1 MNITTLEQATKH
13 LIDCGA
19 VAFELGQFPVEGK
32 QLLDVCGYSLSN
44 PRIEITRQIVKH
56 ELVEGVDFM
65 RSKDVTHQK
74 AGQVPKIYH
83 FTLNAANH
91 ILLAAM
97 TDQGRT
103 ARQDAID
110 NNSTPTI
117 QALPPTIPALPPE
130 LANDPI
136 MAMRANQI
144 AQEKRIS
151 AVENQVQQMTTG
163 APIGWAILTRIG
175 EMYGF
180 SKQKAK
186 AIAETYELEQKPISV
201 GEYGVITRM
210 VKTDDFKEALGK
222 EMKSTVLNGSWFKS
236 PKLGRYAAK
245 GLFLKQYTEKVL
257 RIPFDKIV

>member
-1 MNITTLEQATKH
+1 MNITTLEQASKH
-13 LIDCGA
+13 LIDCGV
-19 VAFELGQFPVEGK
+19 VAFELGSFPVEGK

-56 ELVEGVDFM
+56 DLTEGVDFM
-65 RSKDVTHQK
+65 RNKDATHQK
-74 AGQVPKIYH
+74 AGQAPKIYH
-83 FTLNAANH
+83 FSLNAANH

-97 TDQGRT
+97 TDQGKA

-110 NNSTPTI
+110 TKTALTDPT
-117 QALPPTIPALPPE
+117 LPPE

-136 MAMRANQI
+136 IAVRMTQI

-163 APIGWAILTRIG
+163 APLGWAILTRIG

-180 SKQKAK
+180 SKQKSK
-186 AIAETYELEQKPISV
+186 AIAEAYELEQKPISV

-222 EMKSTVLNGSWFKS
+222 EMKATALSGSWFKS

-257 RIPFDKIV
+257 RVPFDSMI

>member
-1 MNITTLEQATKH
+1 MNITTLEQASKH

-32 QLLDVCGYSLSN
+32 QLLEVCGYSSNN
-44 PRIEITRQIVKH
+44 PRVELTRQVIRH
-56 ELVEGVDFM
+56 ELSENKDFM
-65 RSKDVTHQK
+65 RSNDVTHQK

-83 FTLNAANH
+83 FSLNAANH

-97 TDQGRT
+97 TEQGKS

-110 NNSTPTI
+110 TKISQANPT
-117 QALPPTIPALPPE
+117 LPPE

-136 MAMRANQI
+136 IAVRMTQI
-144 AQEKRIS
+144 EQEKRIS

-180 SKQKAK
+180 SKMKAK
-186 AIAETYELEQKPISV
+186 AIAQAYELEQKPISV
-201 GEYGVITRM
+201 GEYGTITRM
-210 VKTDDFKEALGK
+210 VKVEDFKDALSK
-222 EMKSTVLNGSWFKS
+222 EMKAATLNGAWFKS
-236 PKLGRYAAK
+236 TKLGRYSAK

-257 RIPFDKIV
+257 RVPFDSLV

>member
-1 MNITTLEQATKH
+1 MNITTLEQASKH

-32 QLLDVCGYSLSN
+32 RLLDVCGYSLSN

-56 ELVEGVDFM
+56 DLAEGVDFM

-74 AGQVPKIYH
+74 AGQAPKIYH
-83 FTLNAANH
+83 FTFNAANH

-97 TDQGRT
+97 TDQGKS
-103 ARQDAID
+103 ARQEAID
-110 NNSTPTI
+110 NKSTPAI
-117 QALPPTIPALPPE
+117 PTLPPE

-186 AIAETYELEQKPISV
+186 AIAEAYELEQKPISV

-222 EMKSTVLNGSWFKS
+222 EMKSTALSGSWFKS

-257 RIPFDKIV
+257 RVPFDSMV

>member
-1 MNITTLEQATKH
+1 MNITTLEQASKH

-32 QLLDVCGYSLSN
+32 QLLEVCGFSQERSTT
-44 PRIEITRQIVKH
+44 RIQEQIRKH
-56 ELVEGVDFM
+56 EIIEDRDFL
-65 RSKDVTHQK
+65 RTFGESN
-74 AGQVPKIYH
+74 GGRPSSIYR
-83 FTLNAANH
+83 FSLNAANH

-97 TDQGRT
+97 TDKGKA

-110 NNSTPTI
+110 TKTAQTN
-117 QALPPTIPALPPE
+117 PALPPE
-130 LANDPI
+130 LANDPVI
-136 MAMRANQI
+136 AVRMAQI
-144 AQEKRIS
+144 EQEKRIS

-186 AIAETYELEQKPISV
+186 AIAQAYELEQKPISV
-201 GEYGVITRM
+201 GEYGTITRM
-210 VKTDDFKEALGK
+210 VKVDDFKEALSN
-222 EMKSTVLNGSWFKS
+222 EMKAATLNGSWFKS
-236 PKLGRYAAK
+236 TKLGRYAAK

-257 RIPFDKIV
+257 KVPFDSMV